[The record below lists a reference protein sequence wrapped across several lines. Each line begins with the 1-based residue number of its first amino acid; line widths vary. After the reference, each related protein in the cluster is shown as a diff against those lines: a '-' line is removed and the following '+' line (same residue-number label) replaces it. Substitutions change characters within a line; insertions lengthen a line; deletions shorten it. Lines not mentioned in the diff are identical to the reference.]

1 MINNALYNVL
11 QRPHITEK
19 SSMAAANNTFV
30 FIVAK
35 TATKKQIK
43 AAVQKIF
50 KVDVVK
56 VTTSNGTSGK
66 KAFITLAQGQEM
78 NWGDK

>member
-1 MINNALYNVL
+1 MINNALYKVL

-30 FIVAK
+30 FMVRK
-35 TATKKQIK
+35 NATKTQIT
-43 AAVQKIF
+43 AAVKMIF

-56 VTTSNGTSGK
+56 VTTSNSVRGK
-66 KAFITLAQGQEM
+66 KAFVTLATGQEI
-78 NWGDK
+78 NWDDK